1 MRIMVKSFIT
11 LILTASCSA
20 LLAQSSLS
28 IVSLER
34 EAWGNTTTSRI
45 SASGVVQNNSDVA
58 IEVKVSSQ
66 EISVIPGTLNYFC
79 WAQCYEPGVTVS
91 PSSLTIEPGAS
102 VSNFYG
108 DYKPQGQS
116 GITTIKYCFFNVA
129 NEADS
134 VCGIV
139 RFNATPVGIQDIANS
154 STPGI
159 SDAYPNPA
167 VGELTFSYATGGGT
181 GRLDIY
187 SMLGSKVKSVR
198 LPELSGKAKVN
209 VESLTAGMYF
219 YCLNVN
225 GKDIQTRKLI
235 ISK

>member
-1 MRIMVKSFIT
+1 MVKSLLT
-11 LILTASCSA
+11 LALAFTSTSA
-20 LLAQSSLS
+20 LAQSSLS
-28 IVSLER
+28 IVALER
-34 EAWGNTTTSRI
+34 EVWGNTTSSIIQSNAAVENI
-45 SASGVVQNNSDVA
+45 SDQSIS
-58 IEVKVSSQ
+58 VKVSSE
-66 EISVIPGTLNYFC
+66 EISVVAGTLNYFC

-91 PSSLTIEPGAS
+91 PTAVTIEPGQRIDS
-102 VSNFYG
+102 FYG

-139 RFNATPVGIQDIANS
+139 RFNATPVGIQDVANS

-159 SDAYPNPA
+159 SDAFPNPA
-167 VGELTFSYATGGGT
+167 VGEMTFSYATGGGI

-209 VESLTAGMYF
+209 VESLTAGMYL
-219 YCLNVN
+219 YRLNVN

>member
-1 MRIMVKSFIT
+1 MIKF
-11 LILTASCSA
+11 ILTLVFTTSCSA
-20 LLAQSSLS
+20 IWAQSSLS
-28 IVSLER
+28 IAALER
-34 EAWGNTTTSRI
+34 EAWGNSTSSTIQAGGTIENI
-45 SASGVVQNNSDVA
+45 SGQSV
-58 IEVKVSSQ
+58 EVKVSSE
-66 EISVIPGTLNYFC
+66 EISVIAGTLNYFC

-91 PSSLTIEPGAS
+91 PSSITIEPGQRIDS
-102 VSNFYG
+102 FYA

-159 SDAYPNPA
+159 SEAYPNPA
-167 VGELTFSYATGGGT
+167 VGEMTFSYATGGGL
-181 GRLDIY
+181 GRIDIF
-187 SMLGSKVKSVR
+187 SMLGSKVKSVK
-198 LPELSGKAKVN
+198 LPELVGKAKVN
-209 VESLTAGMYF
+209 LESLTSGMYF
-219 YCLNVN
+219 YRLNVN